1 MSVLVAGAGPTGL
14 IAARAL
20 ADRGHDVLLI
30 DQAPAVGGMSSSF
43 EIAGQSVDFGSH
55 RLHGR
60 ADPKLLDELRELLGE
75 DLQRRDRNGRIRLLG
90 RWVAFPLRFRDLLN
104 WPTAVVCCS
113 GGFRRRPLSI
123 SSRKRDQFRPRRE
136 GRPRPYS
143 L

>member
-43 EIAGQSVDFGSH
+43 EIAGQRVDFGSH

-60 ADPKLLDELRELLGE
+60 
-75 DLQRRDRNGRIRLLG
+75 
-90 RWVAFPLRFRDLLN
+90 
-104 WPTAVVCCS
+104 
-113 GGFRRRPLSI
+113 
-123 SSRKRDQFRPRRE
+123 
-136 GRPRPYS
+136 
-143 L
+143 